1 MAAKRIFHILTWRG
15 FSLRARH
22 HAIWSSLLLWGLL
35 LALGRGL
42 VLEWRQALLFSLG
55 AILIHWIS
63 EFWHHFGHWLAGKAA
78 GYPMNG
84 LLLVYVLAV
93 GRYPEDEPELPAR
106 IHMQRALGGPL
117 ASLLLTL
124 AAGIALG
131 RLWPG
136 GGLPAYLSAVALLD
150 NLLVF
155 TLGALLPLGFT
166 DGSTLMYWW
175 PRRGP

>member
-1 MAAKRIFHILTWRG
+1 MKSKRSFHILTWRS
-15 FSLRARH
+15 FSLRARY
-22 HAIWSSLLLWGLL
+22 HAIWSSVLLWVLL
-35 LALGRGL
+35 LAMGRALGL
-42 VLEWRQALLFSLG
+42 DWSAALGFSL
-55 AILIHWIS
+55 AATAIHWFS
-63 EFWHHFGHWLAGKAA
+63 EFWHHFGHWVAGKAA

-93 GRYPEDEPELPAR
+93 GRYPQDEPPLPAR
-106 IHMQRALGGPL
+106 THIQRALGGPL

-124 AAGIALG
+124 AAGALAG

-136 GGLPAYLSAVALLD
+136 GGAGAYVAAFAFLD

-166 DGSTLMYWW
+166 DGSTLLYWW
-175 PRRGP
+175 PRRRG

>member
-1 MAAKRIFHILTWRG
+1 MNSKRSVHILTWRG
-15 FSLRARH
+15 FSLRARY
-22 HAIWSSLLLWGLL
+22 HAIWSNLLLWALL

-42 VLEWRQALLFSLG
+42 GLAGVDAIWFSLG
-55 AILIHWIS
+55 AITAHWFS

-84 LLLVYVLAV
+84 LLMVYVLAV
-93 GRYPEDEPELPAR
+93 GRYPQDEPELPAR
-106 IHMQRALGGPL
+106 IHIQRALGGPL

-124 AAGIALG
+124 AAGALLG

-136 GGLPAYLSAVALLD
+136 GGVAAYLAAFAFLD

-166 DGSTLMYWW
+166 DGSTLLHWW
-175 PRRGP
+175 PRHNA

>member
-1 MAAKRIFHILTWRG
+1 MNLNRSFHILTWRG
-15 FSLRARH
+15 FSLHARY
-22 HAIWSSLLLWGLL
+22 HAIWSSLLLGALL

-42 VLEWRQALLFSLG
+42 GLAGLDALWFSLG
-55 AILIHWIS
+55 ATMIHWFS
-63 EFWHHFGHWLAGKAA
+63 EFWHHFGHWLAGKVA

-93 GRYPEDEPELPAR
+93 GRYPQDEPDLPAR
-106 IHMQRALGGPL
+106 VHIQRALGGPL
-117 ASLLLTL
+117 ASFLLTL
-124 AAGIALG
+124 AAGVLAG
-131 RLWPG
+131 RLWPAG
-136 GGLPAYLSAVALLD
+136 GVGAYLAAFAFLD

-175 PRRGP
+175 PRRRA